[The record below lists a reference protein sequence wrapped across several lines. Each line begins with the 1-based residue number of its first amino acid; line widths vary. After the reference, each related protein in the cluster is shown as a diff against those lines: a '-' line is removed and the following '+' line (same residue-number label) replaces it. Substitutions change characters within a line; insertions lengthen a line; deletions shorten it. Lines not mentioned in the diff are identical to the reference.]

1 MQFSTTHS
9 PFNTNTAVY
18 ASQIMYIMLCVCF
31 MCRRDIAMVNEQL
44 ATQHAKVLR
53 LEQSETT
60 TQDQLLAEKI
70 AEKQLKIKQVSR
82 CLIWTY
88 YH

>member
-1 MQFSTTHS
+1 
-9 PFNTNTAVY
+9 
-18 ASQIMYIMLCVCF
+18 
-31 MCRRDIAMVNEQL
+31 MVNEQL

-82 CLIWTY
+82 CLIWIY
-88 YH
+88 YF